1 MARVTR
7 GDGVVGG
14 TGRRPLLKLAAGG
27 AALASVGVAARVAL
41 HPGDDQEPPPG
52 GGLVLSA
59 DDGSDV
65 RSLSVRLGD
74 GLLPRQAAGRWE
86 SQRLPTSVHSMVGF
100 TWAVGAAA
108 PSVRV
113 RSRVDGV
120 WGAWQP
126 VSLLHDVPE
135 DTTRLGT
142 DLVWIGRA
150 TGVQVRVDGNRPDDL
165 TLVLL
170 HPAKRA
176 ADGLLDQQVSARS
189 TAPEAEDTAAAR
201 VKRPDLIGRSDWGA
215 NESLRSG
222 RPSYNDSLK
231 QVHVHHTVNA
241 NNYSRGDVP
250 ALIRGMYA
258 YHTQSLGWSDIGYNF
273 LVDRFGRTYVGR
285 AGGAGKLVRGA
296 HTLGFNHNS
305 TGISCIG
312 NLEAGSPS
320 SAMLSGVAAL
330 AAWKLSIYGGKPRGK
345 VRVRSEGSDKYAA
358 GRTVELPV
366 IDGHRD
372 TNDTACPGSNLY
384 AKLPA
389 IRRRANRMIREAGQS
404 GITVERAASLSGTAA
419 LGRTVRADPGRWTP
433 GSASPSYLWFRGD
446 RKIKGA
452 REAGYTVRPWDV
464 GHRLTCRVRL
474 SGEGL
479 DTVEQVPDLLPVA
492 TAEAVLELE
501 TAVRRR
507 VVTVRAE
514 VRAPDNVRPDP
525 TGKVRI
531 TVGERSR
538 TVTLGEDG
546 RASVKF
552 GRHRKHPRGRFPVTV
567 EYLGASPFT
576 AASATGT
583 VRVD

>member
-1 MARVTR
+1 MTR
-7 GDGVVGG
+7 GTGVVGG

-41 HPGDDQEPPPG
+41 HPGDDDGPPPG

-65 RSLSVRLGD
+65 KSLSVVLGD
-74 GLLPRQAAGRWE
+74 ELLPEQAGGRWE

-108 PSVRV
+108 PAVRV
-113 RSRVDGV
+113 RSRIDGV
-120 WGAWQP
+120 WTGWQR

-150 TGVQVRVDGNRPDDL
+150 TGVQVRVDGHRPDDL

-170 HPAKRA
+170 HPARRA
-176 ADGLLDQQVSARS
+176 ADGLLDQQVAARS
-189 TAPEAEDTAAAR
+189 TTPDAEDTTTAR

-215 NESLRSG
+215 NERLRDG
-222 RPSYNDSLK
+222 RPSYIDTLK

-241 NNYSRGDVP
+241 NDYARGDVP

-312 NLEAGSPS
+312 NFEAGSPS
-320 SAMLSGVAAL
+320 NAMLNGVAAI
-330 AAWKLSIYGGKPRGK
+330 AAWKLSIYGGKPREK
-345 VRVRSEGSDKYAA
+345 VTVRSEGSDKYAA
-358 GRTVELPV
+358 GRSVRLPV

-384 AKLPA
+384 ARLPA
-389 IRRRANRMIREAGQS
+389 IRKRANRLI
-404 GITVERAASLSGTAA
+404 RAANRTGIEVDRPASLGGTAA
-419 LGRTVRADPGRWTP
+419 LGSTVRANPGRW
-433 GSASPSYLWFRGD
+433 SPEGAAASYLWFRDGT
-446 RKIKGA
+446 KIKGS
-452 REAGYTVRPWDV
+452 REQVYKVRPRDV

-474 SGEGL
+474 SGEGME
-479 DTVEQVPDLLPVA
+479 TVDQVPGALPVT
-492 TAEAVLELE
+492 TAEAVLDFE
-501 TAVRRR
+501 TSVNRR
-507 VVTVRAE
+507 VVIVKVE
-514 VRAPDNVRPDP
+514 VRAPDNVRADP
-525 TGKVRI
+525 TGKVTV

-538 TVTLGEDG
+538 TVTLSDDG
-546 RASVKF
+546 RATVKF
-552 GRHRKHPRGRFPVTV
+552 GRHRKHPKGRFPVV
-567 EYLGASPFT
+567 VDYLGASPFT
-576 AASATGT
+576 GASATGT
-583 VRVD
+583 VRVG

>member
-1 MARVTR
+1 MTR

-14 TGRRPLLKLAAGG
+14 THRRPLLKLAAGG

-41 HPGDDQEPPPG
+41 HPGDDDGPPSG

-65 RSLSVRLGD
+65 KSLSVRLGD
-74 GLLPRQAAGRWE
+74 ELLPKQAAGRWE

-100 TWAVGAAA
+100 TWAVGATA
-108 PSVRV
+108 PVVRV

-120 WGAWQP
+120 WSGWQR

-150 TGVQVRVDGNRPDDL
+150 TGVQVRVDGHRPDDL

-176 ADGLLDQQVSARS
+176 ADALLDQQVAARS
-189 TAPEAEDTAAAR
+189 TTPDAEDTTTAR

-215 NESLRSG
+215 NERLRSG
-222 RPSYNDSLK
+222 RPSYNDTLK

-241 NNYSRGDVP
+241 NDYARGDVP

-285 AGGAGKLVRGA
+285 AGGAGRLVRGA

-312 NLEAGSPS
+312 NFETGSPS
-320 SAMLSGVAAL
+320 NAMLSGVAAI
-330 AAWKLSIYGGKPRGK
+330 AAWKLSIYGGKPREK
-345 VRVRSEGSDKYAA
+345 VTVRSEGSDKYAA
-358 GRTVELPV
+358 GRTVRLPV

-372 TNDTACPGSNLY
+372 TNDTACPGTNLY
-384 AKLPA
+384 TRLPA
-389 IRRRANRMIREAGQS
+389 IRKRANKLIRAANQT
-404 GITVERAASLSGTAA
+404 GIEVTRAASLSGTPA
-419 LGRTVRADPGRWTP
+419 LGSTVRANPGRWTP
-433 GSASPSYLWFRGD
+433 SAAVPSYLWFRDGE
-446 RKIKGA
+446 KIKGS
-452 REAGYTVRPWDV
+452 REQVYTVRPADV
-464 GHRLTCRVRL
+464 GHRLTCRVQL

-479 DTVEQVPDLLPVA
+479 ETVQQVPDELPVT
-492 TAEAVLELE
+492 TAQAVLDFE
-501 TAVRRR
+501 TSVNRR
-507 VVTVRAE
+507 VVIVKVE
-514 VRAPDNVRPDP
+514 VHAPDHVRPAP
-525 TGKVRI
+525 TGKVKV

-538 TVTLGEDG
+538 TVTLSDDG
-546 RASVKF
+546 RAVVKF
-552 GRHRKHPRGRFPVTV
+552 GRHRKHPKGRFPVVV

-576 AASATGT
+576 GASATGT
-583 VRVD
+583 VRVG

>member
-1 MARVTR
+1 VARVTR

-41 HPGDDQEPPPG
+41 HPGDEPEPPPG

-65 RSLSVRLGD
+65 KSLSVRLGD
-74 GLLPRQAAGRWE
+74 ELLPRRSSGRWE

-100 TWAVGAAA
+100 TWAVGATA
-108 PSVRV
+108 PTVRV

-120 WGAWQP
+120 WGSWQR

-150 TGVQVRVDGNRPDDL
+150 TGVQVRVDGHRPDDL

-170 HPAKRA
+170 HPARRA
-176 ADGLLDQQVSARS
+176 ADALLDQQVAARS
-189 TAPEAEDTAAAR
+189 TGPDAEGTTSAR
-201 VKRPDLIGRSDWGA
+201 VKRPDLIGRADWGA

-222 RPSYNDSLK
+222 RPTFNDTLK

-241 NNYSRGDVP
+241 NDYSRGDVP
-250 ALIRGMYA
+250 ALVRGMYA
-258 YHTQSLGWSDIGYNF
+258 YHTQSLGWSDLGYNF

-285 AGGAGKLVRGA
+285 AGGPGELVRGA

-312 NLEAGSPS
+312 NFEAGSPS
-320 SAMLSGVAAL
+320 NAMINGVAAL
-330 AAWKLSIYGGKPRGK
+330 AAWKLSMYGGKPREK
-345 VRVRSEGSDKYAA
+345 VTVRSEGSDKYPA
-358 GRTVELPV
+358 GRTVRLPV

-372 TNDTACPGSNLY
+372 TNDTACPGSNVY
-384 AKLPA
+384 ARLPA
-389 IRRRANRMIREAGQS
+389 IRRRANKLIRAASQT
-404 GITVERAASLSGTAA
+404 GITVERPASLSGTAA
-419 LGRTVRADPGRWTP
+419 LGETLRADPGRWSP
-433 GSASPSYLWFRGD
+433 DSAVPAYLWFRGD

-452 REAGYTVRPWDV
+452 REQTYKVRPYDV
-464 GHRLTCRVRL
+464 GERVTCRVRL

-479 DTVEQVPDLLPVA
+479 ETVEQVPDRLPVT

-501 TAVRRR
+501 ASVNRR

-514 VRAPDNVRPDP
+514 VRAPDGVRPDP

-538 TVTLGEDG
+538 TVTLAEDG

-552 GRHRKHPRGRFPVTV
+552 GRHRKHPKGRFPVTV

-583 VRVD
+583 VRVG